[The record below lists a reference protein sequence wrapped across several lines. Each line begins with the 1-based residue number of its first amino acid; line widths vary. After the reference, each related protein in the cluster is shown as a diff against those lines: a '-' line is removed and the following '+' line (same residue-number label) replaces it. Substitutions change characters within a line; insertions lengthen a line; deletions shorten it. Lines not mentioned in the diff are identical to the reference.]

1 MNIVFVFFSHLIFLC
16 IFISEFDKAELLLYE
31 EVARMPPFERKTLIL
46 LGAQGVGRRTMKNRL
61 IKDDP
66 LKFGTPIAR
75 NLIFVLLLL

>member
-1 MNIVFVFFSHLIFLC
+1 MNSICL
-16 IFISEFDKAELLLYE
+16 EFDKAELLLYE

-66 LKFGTPIAR
+66 QKFGTPIAR
-75 NLIFVLLLL
+75 N

>member
-1 MNIVFVFFSHLIFLC
+1 
-16 IFISEFDKAELLLYE
+16 
-31 EVARMPPFERKTLIL
+31 MPPFERKTLIL

-75 NLIFVLLLL
+75 NLIFILLLL